1 MLRGCLLHAVLSG
14 GSLVTDSNPSAPNC
28 PSCGGPAS
36 PAAATCSY
44 CQATL
49 AWGGMAPKTPNRS
62 VQEAAASW
70 AKSVFGAPFG
80 FADLIFGVQVRD
92 EVLERLFTTVAR
104 RDVREERIPTSQRRS
119 SPPRVDPRSV
129 DPFAIAPDA
138 LRAAS
143 EYVTSCA
150 RCGGSGSSECGHCSG
165 GGRAA
170 CRNCGG
176 SGHVRKYNR
185 KSSRLVKCGVCRGGG
200 SAPCGTC
207 NGGGTVTC
215 QGCTGSGHEVAWL
228 AYDETSHGN
237 VTVVPDSPVLVAY
250 PQLREGRAL
259 AANELSAFAT
269 LKSVDARGPLLREG
283 IDAIHSPLVREQAA
297 SVDPRLERIS
307 FQQYL
312 KLAVVRRDATY
323 EMCGTSGVLVFSGC
337 DLVGARTP
345 EALRPIHRRLY
356 VWAAVALGLIVAT
369 RLIAGALVG
378 TTAYFARTNGEVV
391 AASWT
396 GAALAFVF
404 LGAALREL
412 RPSFKF
418 GTLKPIEKISGL
430 GALAAVGVAGII
442 AVASRPRLAEV
453 QQALS
458 VGDTPRAKL
467 VVEALVA
474 TKGETPDV
482 REAVDAT
489 LMAEAEKVSGEPKL
503 RVLDEV
509 ASRGGGRA
517 PQAVQAARVE
527 RIREIQQAIDEKR
540 MVDAVAN
547 IDRWFPNWKS
557 DPEVGSKR
565 ALADDVA
572 YSSCPDDPCRYA
584 NATEANTALSTSERA
599 ARAAAAKATIVSR
612 LSVSDVPSEPPL
624 TRLQRLRSM
633 IAVATQP
640 AITASID
647 AEIAGKAKIAVEW
660 ARGERAKVALMNAD
674 EAVAS
679 ELLGPLN
686 EQDSKTATATVDG
699 VGVFLS
705 LDSQKKC
712 RGVYMVGP
720 TPGTRQLDANG
731 EAATRLLSQAVGHP
745 ATVKPAGNAATS
757 RWTEGA
763 TPVLARWKDG
773 KLMELRV
780 GDATP

>member
-1 MLRGCLLHAVLSG
+1 
-14 GSLVTDSNPSAPNC
+14 
-28 PSCGGPAS
+28 
-36 PAAATCSY
+36 
-44 CQATL
+44 
-49 AWGGMAPKTPNRS
+49 MAPKTPNRS
-62 VQEAAASW
+62 VREAAGSW

-80 FADLIFGVQVRD
+80 FADLILGVQVRD
-92 EVLERLFTTVAR
+92 ELLERLFTTVVR
-104 RDVREERIPTSQRRS
+104 RDVREERIPTNQRRS
-119 SPPRVDPRSV
+119 SPARVDPRSV

-150 RCGGSGSSECGHCSG
+150 GCGGSGSAACGHCRG

-176 SGHVRKYNR
+176 SGQVRKYNR

-200 SAPCGTC
+200 SVPCGTC
-207 NGGGTVTC
+207 DGRGTVTC
-215 QGCTGSGHEVAWL
+215 QGCTGSGHQVAWL
-228 AYDETSHGN
+228 VYDETSHGN
-237 VTVVPDSPVLVAY
+237 VTVVPDSPILAAY

-259 AANELSAFAT
+259 AANELSAFGT
-269 LKSVDARGPLLREG
+269 LKSVDARGPLLRDG

-307 FQQYL
+307 VQQYL

-323 EMCGTSGVLVFSGC
+323 EMCGTSGVLVLSGC

-356 VWAAVALGLIVAT
+356 VWAAVTLGLIVAT
-369 RLIAGALVG
+369 RLLAGALVG

-412 RPSFKF
+412 RSGFKF
-418 GTLKPIEKISGL
+418 GRLKPVEKLSGL
-430 GALAAVGVAGII
+430 GAVGAIGIAGII
-442 AVASRPRLAEV
+442 AVAARPRLAEV

-458 VGDTPRAKL
+458 SGDTPRAKW
-467 VVEALVA
+467 VIEALVA
-474 TKGETPDV
+474 TNGETPDV
-482 REAVDAT
+482 REAEDAT
-489 LMAEAEKVSGEPKL
+489 LMAEAEKLSGEQKL
-503 RVLDEV
+503 RDLDQV
-509 ASRGGGRA
+509 ASRRGGRA
-517 PQAVQAARVE
+517 AQALQAARAE
-527 RIREIQQAIDEKR
+527 RIRQIQQAIDEKR
-540 MVDAVAN
+540 AVDAIAN
-547 IDRWFPNWKS
+547 VDRWFPNWKS

-572 YSSCPDDPCRYA
+572 YSSCLDDPCRYA
-584 NATEANTALSTSERA
+584 NATEANTASTTPERA
-599 ARAAAAKATIVSR
+599 ARAAASKATIVSS
-612 LSVSDVPSEPPL
+612 LAVSEIPGELPL
-624 TRLQRLRSM
+624 ARLQRLRSM

-640 AITASID
+640 AIAASTD
-647 AEIAGKAKIAVEW
+647 AEIAGRAKTASEW

-679 ELLGPLN
+679 ELLGSLN
-686 EQDSKTATATVDG
+686 ERDSKTATATVDG

-720 TPGTRQLDANG
+720 APGTRQLDANG
-731 EAATRLLSQAVGHP
+731 EATSRLLSQAVGHR
-745 ATVKPAGNAATS
+745 AAVKPAGNAATS

-763 TPVLARWKDG
+763 TPVVARWKDG